1 MVKVKLRFDFEQ
13 EVEELDGD
21 FFDKAIECL
30 RMMRCM
36 HNQGISPESII
47 VGSYSKEVYGYIEV
61 TDLNTESKE

>member
-1 MVKVKLRFDFEQ
+1 MEKVKLRFSIEQ

-21 FFDKAIECL
+21 FFDRAIECL

-47 VGSYSKEVYGYIEV
+47 IGDYAKEVYGSIDV
-61 TDLNTESKE
+61 TPLPSEE

>member
-1 MVKVKLRFDFEQ
+1 MEKVKLRFSIEQ

-21 FFDKAIECL
+21 FFDRAIECL

-47 VGSYSKEVYGYIEV
+47 VGSYSKEVYGYIDV
-61 TDLNTESKE
+61 TPLSPEE